1 MRTQQG
7 RMRRQVSRLVSRTT
21 LGLITAVAALA
32 LVVPVAGATPESDA
46 GAAIDQAWTA
56 AGGDTSALGAR
67 DGGVYA
73 AGNGFGQNF
82 AGGAIFYSPDTGAK
96 IMFGAILDKYRA
108 LGGPADS
115 DLGFPNID
123 EGPGRVSPASRNTT
137 FSAADRPVIFWT
149 PDTGAW
155 VVRGAINAAWDRLGG
170 SSGVLGVPVADETY
184 DGDVVSQNFSTGQVT
199 FDSRTKSFTT
209 EPPDL
214 AGQLGDVTIPGD
226 VTSAINAAYR
236 AAGGAAGP
244 LGARQGDQF
253 TIDPDGAGQAFAG
266 GQIFY
271 SPATG
276 AHVVS
281 GAILEKYESAGGPTG
296 DLGLPNA
303 AEADGGVPD
312 SRVSSFAA
320 SDNPVIFWT
329 ADHGAVIVRGAM
341 KAAWDKLGGAAGA
354 LGVPESDQTADGD
367 KVSQKFSGGQLS
379 WDAKTNTFTTDPAN
393 LAESLG
399 GLEVPTQ
406 APATP
411 AVPNPPKDN
420 AFAFHTW
427 WLWWIIPLAL
437 LVLASVVA
445 LMSTQRRR
453 AARAFDGEAES
464 DAAHVYRAPD
474 DRSRWSTP
482 VADTWQETEAPA
494 APRWGAAGG
503 TETPAEHELFTHR
516 GAHEAADDQ
525 DAVDTA
531 PTRVQSGD
539 LADERVGRHAAEP
552 RPGWN
557 AVDEDAYI
565 PAPGSLFAPV
575 YGAAPPPAQ
584 PRAQVVDPDL
594 DDEDLVDDDFDD
606 EDLVEPVDDDDEEPE
621 FETDEDDVDDED
633 LYAEPDDQEPDDDEV
648 ADEELDDEELS
659 DKEPDDREPDDE
671 EPGDAEHAELP
682 AIHLPLADPD
692 EAPDGYPVKGRMS
705 TGTYHTPDSA
715 RYDEVVAEIWF
726 TDAQHAE
733 ANGFTP
739 AD

>member
-1 MRTQQG
+1 M
-7 RMRRQVSRLVSRTT
+7 
-21 LGLITAVAALA
+21 
-32 LVVPVAGATPESDA
+32 
-46 GAAIDQAWTA
+46 
-56 AGGDTSALGAR
+56 
-67 DGGVYA
+67 
-73 AGNGFGQNF
+73 
-82 AGGAIFYSPDTGAK
+82 
-96 IMFGAILDKYRA
+96 
-108 LGGPADS
+108 
-115 DLGFPNID
+115 
-123 EGPGRVSPASRNTT
+123 
-137 FSAADRPVIFWT
+137 
-149 PDTGAW
+149 
-155 VVRGAINAAWDRLGG
+155 
-170 SSGVLGVPVADETY
+170 
-184 DGDVVSQNFSTGQVT
+184 
-199 FDSRTKSFTT
+199 
-209 EPPDL
+209 
-214 AGQLGDVTIPGD
+214 
-226 VTSAINAAYR
+226 
-236 AAGGAAGP
+236 
-244 LGARQGDQF
+244 
-253 TIDPDGAGQAFAG
+253 
-266 GQIFY
+266 
-271 SPATG
+271 
-276 AHVVS
+276 
-281 GAILEKYESAGGPTG
+281 
-296 DLGLPNA
+296 
-303 AEADGGVPD
+303 PD

-354 LGVPESDQTADGD
+354 LGVPESDQTTDGD

-437 LVLASVVA
+437 LLLASVVA

-453 AARAFDGEAES
+453 AARAFDGEVES
-464 DAAHVYRAPD
+464 DAAHVYHVPD

-594 DDEDLVDDDFDD
+594 DDEDLDD
-606 EDLVEPVDDDDEEPE
+606 EDLVTTLTTRTLSNRSTTTLTTTTLTTRTLSNRSTYDEEPE

-633 LYAEPDDQEPDDDEV
+633 LYAEPDDAGARRRRSRRRGTRRRGTQRQGTRDRNQH
-648 ADEELDDEELS
+648 
-659 DKEPDDREPDDE
+659 KEPDDREPDDE